1 MTSSRI
7 LGIDP
12 GLTRCGYGVI
22 DTQKSRKASLVDVG
36 VIQSTASMELS
47 ARIGAIVDEVEVLID
62 QHKPSSIAIER
73 VFSQS
78 NVSTV
83 MGVAQITGAIML
95 IAHRR
100 GLPVSMHTPTAV
112 KAAVTGDGKANKQA
126 VAKMV
131 CRILDLPEAPKPVDA
146 TDALAL
152 AICHSWTLALPI
164 GAAEQTEAQRKWSQA
179 ISDSGKRS

>member
-1 MTSSRI
+1 MSHRI

-22 DTQKSRKASLVDVG
+22 DAHQSRKAKLIEVG
-36 VIQSTASMELS
+36 VFQSDSDVQTTDRVGTIA
-47 ARIGAIVDEVEVLID
+47 DQVEALIERLNP
-62 QHKPSSIAIER
+62 QEIAIER

-83 MGVAQITGAIML
+83 MGVAQITGALML
-95 IAHRR
+95 IAYRR
-100 GLPVSMHTPTAV
+100 GLAVTMHTPTAV
-112 KAAVTGDGKANKQA
+112 KAAVTGDGRANKQA

-131 CRILDLPEAPKPVDA
+131 CAILALSEVPKPVDA

-152 AICHSWTLALPI
+152 AICHSWTLAGP
-164 GAAEQTEAQRKWSQA
+164 GEQATQTSAQRKWAEA
-179 ISDSGKRS
+179 ISRASRAR

>member
-1 MTSSRI
+1 MSNRI

-22 DTQKSRKASLVDVG
+22 DANRSRKAELVEVG
-36 VIQSTASMELS
+36 VFQSATS
-47 ARIGAIVDEVEVLID
+47 VDISGRVGGIADQVEALID
-62 QHKPSSIAIER
+62 RLNPAEIAIER

-83 MGVAQITGAIML
+83 MGVAQITGAIMF
-95 IAHRR
+95 IAHKR
-100 GLPVSMHTPTAV
+100 GLSVALHTPTAV
-112 KAAVTGDGKANKQA
+112 KAAVTGHGKANKQA

-131 CRILDLPEAPKPVDA
+131 CAILSLSEVPKPVDA

-152 AICHSWTLALPI
+152 AICHSWTLA
-164 GAAEQTEAQRKWSQA
+164 GGSQQATQTAAQRKWASAMTQA
-179 ISDSGKRS
+179 SRGR